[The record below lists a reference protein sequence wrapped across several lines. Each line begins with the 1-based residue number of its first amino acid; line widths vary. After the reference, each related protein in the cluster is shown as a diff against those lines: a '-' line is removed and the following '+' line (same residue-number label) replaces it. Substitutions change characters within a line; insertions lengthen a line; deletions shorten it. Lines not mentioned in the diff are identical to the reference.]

1 MTCQVRHHPRA
12 CNASPNFSPFHA
24 EPSPWIA
31 TLSIRG
37 RTYGLPLEHRIV
49 RLTRPLNE
57 RPWILLFLGAIYII
71 GLSFFARTQ
80 SFLTP
85 AESWI
90 GCTASMWSAED
101 GCGLDGL
108 ACAPFTDSSFDF
120 RCPSQCSSVELQ
132 NPKAIGN
139 EQVDFAPLIVGGGD
153 ANFTYRGDSFLCA
166 AAIQA

>member
-1 MTCQVRHHPRA
+1 MTCQVRHHPRT
-12 CNASPNFSPFHA
+12 CNASPNFSSFHA

-37 RTYGLPLEHRIV
+37 RTYGLPLEHCVV

-90 GCTASMWSAED
+90 GCTASIWSADD

-108 ACAPFTDSSFDF
+108 ACAPFTGSSFDF

-132 NPKAIGN
+132 NPRAIGN
-139 EQVDFAPLIVGGGD
+139 GQVDFAPLIVGGGD